1 MKTPILTLLLLL
13 SATVTFG
20 QENSTYRASLKKM
33 MQVSGSEVAYKGVIN
48 QMITM
53 FKEKQSNVPKEFWDE
68 VAIEMNK
75 DALNQLINLVLP
87 IYQKHLTEDDLTGVI
102 AFYDTP
108 VGKKFAEKTPV
119 ITQESMIAG
128 QEWGL
133 QIGQQVIDKLRNK
146 GYLKD

>member
-20 QENSTYRASLKKM
+20 QENSTYRESLKKM
-33 MQVSGSEVAYKGVIN
+33 MQVSGSEVAYKGVMN

-108 VGKKFAEKTPV
+108 VSKKFAEKTPV

>member
-33 MQVSGSEVAYKGVIN
+33 MQVSGSEVAYKGVMN

>member
-128 QEWGL
+128 QEWDL